1 MTMRATFHLEEVLDV
16 DIKEQILKLRLTLG
30 MVWEEPRMIID
41 GDDNEVPEAIE
52 VEADHAESRLWT
64 PKLYIMNLVDFKPL
78 SVLEPLSY
86 YRVGVLNRSFLFFSI
101 LVSCLTVPNAA
112 LDVRNELDNC
122 STKIFLSNKLIASGI
137 SN

>member
-86 YRVGVLNRSFLFFSI
+86 YRVGVFKSVSFVLLRMRFNRSKYCI
-101 LVSCLTVPNAA
+101 GC
-112 LDVRNELDNC
+112 NE
-122 STKIFLSNKLIASGI
+122 
-137 SN
+137 

>member
-86 YRVGVLNRSFLFFSI
+86 YRVGALNRFLLSFYFLHVLLTI
-101 LVSCLTVPNAA
+101 GLVPKAYA
-112 LDVRNELDNC
+112 
-122 STKIFLSNKLIASGI
+122 
-137 SN
+137 